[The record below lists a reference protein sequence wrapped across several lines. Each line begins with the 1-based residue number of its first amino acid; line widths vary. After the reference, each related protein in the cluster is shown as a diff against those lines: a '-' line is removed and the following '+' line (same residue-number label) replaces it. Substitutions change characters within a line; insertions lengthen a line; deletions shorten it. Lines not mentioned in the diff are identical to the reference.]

1 IDCASVHPRVILQ
14 KVLLENAA
22 AIILVHNHP
31 SGDPTASDADK
42 KITEKIT
49 SAMQLIDVK
58 VLDHF
63 IVGGRKCTSFA
74 EKGWI

>member
-1 IDCASVHPRVILQ
+1 MQ
-14 KVLLENAA
+14 KVLSENAA

-31 SGDPTASDADK
+31 SGDPTASIADK

-49 SAMQLIDVK
+49 AAMQLIDVR

-63 IVGGRKCTSFA
+63 IIGYEKCTSFA
-74 EKGWI
+74 ENGWI